1 MRELFHGAGEQ
12 AGAVQ
17 NRQKIR
23 VALQGG
29 GTLGAYAAGVLDVLD
44 QQDDIEII
52 QLGGPSAAAVNSGV
66 YAVSGREGLE
76 HFWNKIGRAGQ
87 AAHVINFF
95 DPLQISKMVNS
106 SYLMNGWRST
116 GALYDMGPQG
126 YLEQTL
132 KEVIGSNKEL
142 RSSPIDLRI
151 TTVTKINGRGELSAD
166 NVEEHVHTTDDLTI
180 KKIVASGALEELG
193 PVKIDGRLHWDGAYS
208 GGNPNFESFD
218 HDADIPLV
226 VVTVDRKEVKQSSL
240 DENLVYGAVHGQI
253 RNLRAQKLSPVYQ
266 VGLKQPDHWEEG
278 IRTNPLPHIIAELRE
293 AGQQDAVKFLRQFRK
308 DMGLQ
313 NTLRTGADAEY
324 TDYVA

>member
-132 KEVIGSNKEL
+132 K
-142 RSSPIDLRI
+142 
-151 TTVTKINGRGELSAD
+151 
-166 NVEEHVHTTDDLTI
+166 
-180 KKIVASGALEELG
+180 
-193 PVKIDGRLHWDGAYS
+193 
-208 GGNPNFESFD
+208 
-218 HDADIPLV
+218 
-226 VVTVDRKEVKQSSL
+226 
-240 DENLVYGAVHGQI
+240 
-253 RNLRAQKLSPVYQ
+253 
-266 VGLKQPDHWEEG
+266 
-278 IRTNPLPHIIAELRE
+278 
-293 AGQQDAVKFLRQFRK
+293 
-308 DMGLQ
+308 
-313 NTLRTGADAEY
+313 
-324 TDYVA
+324 